1 MAIAPAPQ
9 ILALRES
16 LGERFDRYLAA
27 AGEPLT
33 SGADVTEWL
42 LSQLPGADPELLG
55 WAVLTV
61 AGLLYPGL
69 RPERMA
75 AGTTATV
82 AGQNM
87 TMLIASRVGEA
98 LIEAAEAPRA
108 AAGAAQA
115 GTAAT
120 GTAQAGTAA
129 TGTAQAGTAA
139 TGAAQA
145 GTVVVGRELSLVDL
159 TEAYAD
165 LRLPAAPDAT
175 AAQRRHA
182 LQENMASEL
191 AEIRTVLTGGIA
203 GIDLAAAGWA
213 LTGTGMCI
221 LVQTSR
227 VPAARRARLTGRRRR
242 HDELKNSAMRSAML
256 LAVIGDFLVTPASPA
271 SPVSPPGSAA
281 GLPRAT

>member
-115 GTAAT
+115 GT
-120 GTAQAGTAA
+120 
-129 TGTAQAGTAA
+129 
-139 TGAAQA
+139 AQA

-256 LAVIGDFLVTPASPA
+256 LAVIGDFLVNPASPA

>member
-69 RPERMA
+69 RPERTA

-115 GTAAT
+115 GTA
-120 GTAQAGTAA
+120 QAGS
-129 TGTAQAGTAA
+129 
-139 TGAAQA
+139 
-145 GTVVVGRELSLVDL
+145 VVVGRELSLVDL

-182 LQENMASEL
+182 LQENMAGEL

-203 GIDLAAAGWA
+203 GIDLTAAGWA

-256 LAVIGDFLVTPASPA
+256 LAVIGDFLVNPA

>member
-69 RPERMA
+69 RPERTA

-115 GTAAT
+115 GTAQA

-129 TGTAQAGTAA
+129 TGT
-139 TGAAQA
+139 AQA

-182 LQENMASEL
+182 LQENMAGEL

-203 GIDLAAAGWA
+203 GIDLTAAGWA

-256 LAVIGDFLVTPASPA
+256 LAVIGDFLVNP
-271 SPVSPPGSAA
+271 PVPPV
-281 GLPRAT
+281 PPVP

>member
-108 AAGAAQA
+108 AAG
-115 GTAAT
+115 
-120 GTAQAGTAA
+120 TAQAGTAA
-129 TGTAQAGTAA
+129 TGT
-139 TGAAQA
+139 AQA

-175 AAQRRHA
+175 AAQRRRQLREH
-182 LQENMASEL
+182 MAAEL
-191 AEIRTVLTGGIA
+191 AEIREVLTEGIA
-203 GIDLAAAGWA
+203 GLDLTAAGWA
-213 LTGTGMCI
+213 LTGTGMCL

-227 VPAARRARLTGRRRR
+227 APAARRGRLPRRSR

-256 LAVIGDFLVTPASPA
+256 LAVIGDFLASPA
-271 SPVSPPGSAA
+271 SPA
-281 GLPRAT
+281 